1 MKTGIYALIPEER
14 LQAVLGNLQAFT
26 DLAIQLIDA
35 NGTLLMSF
43 GKSTG
48 YCAKLKQSVFDRQE
62 CFLLH
67 RDAGK
72 YAQAI
77 GEAYVFSC
85 HANLNHIAF
94 PLISQNSLLGSV
106 IIGPFL
112 MDTPDSTLVLELS
125 QRYPIKT
132 DLCLELYDELS
143 GLVILPPARVNQL
156 KLLVEHLLTPLLPG
170 ERALLLQNQQKMYQQ
185 ARLNETI
192 QIYKEQMPAATYSN
206 FFYHKEKE
214 LLAKV
219 RLGNIP
225 EVKALLNEL
234 IGYVLF
240 SEGRNVDRVRTRGV
254 ELTILLSRVAMDC
267 GAGTEGIFQLNSQFL
282 TLLYQE
288 QDLDTMCMTLQEAL
302 ESFMQ
307 AIFYEKDK
315 GNLHLR
321 KALGYVAQHYSSHLE
336 IAQVADYVG
345 LSPGY
350 FSTLFREALGIS
362 FREHLNRV
370 RVEESKQLLLS
381 TDYSLADIAI
391 AIGFPDQSYFC
402 KIFKKIVGLTP
413 GKFRAR

>member
-1 MKTGIYALIPEER
+1 METGIYALIPEDR
-14 LQAVLGNLQAFT
+14 LRAVLGNLQAFT
-26 DLAIQLIDA
+26 DLAIQLIDE
-35 NGTLLMSF
+35 NGTLLLSF

-48 YCAKLKQSVFDRQE
+48 YCAKLKQSVLDRRE
-62 CFLLH
+62 CFQLH

-77 GEAYVFSC
+77 GEAYIFSC

-94 PLISQNSLLGSV
+94 PLISQNVLLGSV

-112 MDTPDSTLVLELS
+112 MDTPDSTLVLEMA
-125 QRYPIKT
+125 QRYSMET
-132 DLCLELYDELS
+132 ELCLELYDELS
-143 GLVILPPARVNQL
+143 GLVVLPPSRVNQL

-170 ERALLLQNQQKMYQQ
+170 ERALLLQTQQKMYQQ

-192 QIYKEQMPAATYSN
+192 QRYKEDAPATTYAN
-206 FFYHKEKE
+206 FFYHKEKD

-219 RLGNIP
+219 RLGNIS
-225 EVKALLNEL
+225 EVKGLLNEL

-240 SEGRNVDRVRTRGV
+240 SEGRNVDRVRVRGV

-267 GAGTEGIFQLNSQFL
+267 GARSEGIFQLNSKFL
-282 TLLYQE
+282 SLLYQE
-288 QDLDTMCMTLQEAL
+288 QDLDTLCMTLQEVL

-307 AIFYEKDK
+307 TIFYEKDK
-315 GNLHLR
+315 GNLHIR
-321 KALGYVAQHYSSHLE
+321 KALSYIAQHYNSHLE
-336 IAQVADYVG
+336 IAQVADHVG

-350 FSTLFREALGIS
+350 FSTLFRESVGVS

-381 TDYSLADIAI
+381 TDYSLADIAV
-391 AIGFPDQSYFC
+391 AIGFPDQSYYC
-402 KIFKKIVGLTP
+402 KIFKKTVGLTP
-413 GKFRAR
+413 GKFRAK

>member
-1 MKTGIYALIPEER
+1 MEKGIYALIPEER
-14 LQAVLGNLQAFT
+14 FRAVLGNLQAFT
-26 DLAIQLIDA
+26 DLAIQLIDHT
-35 NGTLLMSF
+35 GSLLLSF

-48 YCAKLKQSVFDRQE
+48 YCAKLKQHVFGRQE

-67 RDAGK
+67 MKAGK

-77 GEAYVFSC
+77 GEAYIFTC

-94 PLISQNSLLGSV
+94 PLISQGELLGSV

-112 MDTPDSTLVLELS
+112 MDTPDSTLVLDLAERHHLG
-125 QRYPIKT
+125 T
-132 DLCLELYDELS
+132 ELCLELYDELS
-143 GLVILPPARVNQL
+143 GLVVLPPERVNQL
-156 KLLVEHLLTPLLPG
+156 KQLVEHLLSPLLPG
-170 ERALLLQNQQKMYQQ
+170 ERALLLQTQQKMYQQ
-185 ARLNETI
+185 AKLNETI
-192 QIYKEQMPAATYSN
+192 QRYKEQETIAAYSH

-219 RLGNIP
+219 RLGNAT

-240 SEGRNVDRVRTRGV
+240 SEGRNLESVRTRGV

-267 GAGTEGIFQLNSQFL
+267 GAKTESIFKLNSKYL
-282 TLLYQE
+282 SNLYHE
-288 QDLDTMCMTLQEAL
+288 QDLDALCMAMQEVL

-307 AIFYEKDK
+307 AMFYEKDK
-315 GNLHLR
+315 GNIYIR
-321 KALGYVAQHYSSHLE
+321 KALRYISENYAAHLE
-336 IAQVADYVG
+336 ITQVAQVVG

-350 FSTLFREALGIS
+350 FSTLFREVMGVS

-381 TDYSLADIAI
+381 TDYSLADIAVTM
-391 AIGFPDQSYFC
+391 GFPDQSYYC
-402 KIFKKIVGLTP
+402 KVFKKLVGLTP
-413 GKFRAR
+413 GKFRAK